1 MYHCIVVMVYMYII
15 DSKWRKEEMV
25 ELREKERAT
34 DQLFMSIGTCT
45 QYITCTHV
53 YCMLYPIGLFMFARG
68 LAVFCQTR
76 PRRNPTEMS
85 NA

>member
-1 MYHCIVVMVYMYII
+1 
-15 DSKWRKEEMV
+15 MV

-34 DQLFMSIGTCT
+34 DNYLCPFVHVHSILHVCYMCTCILHVCM
-45 QYITCTHV
+45 YITCTHV
-53 YCMLYPIGLFMFARG
+53 YYMLYPIGLFMFARG